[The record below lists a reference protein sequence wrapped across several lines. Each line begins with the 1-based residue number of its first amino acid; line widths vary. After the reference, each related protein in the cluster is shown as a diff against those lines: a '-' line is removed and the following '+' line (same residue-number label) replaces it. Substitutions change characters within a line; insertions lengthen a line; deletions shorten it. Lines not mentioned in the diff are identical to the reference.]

1 MVKLDKSRMLLFLP
15 DKDLNLAIP
24 LLQVNTNPCLSVYLD
39 FLLFDI
45 FLFVDFIEDFD
56 SFVYMHTTRIVHSQD
71 HRQKLVHPYPI
82 SKNLTILTSFGQT

>member
-71 HRQKLVHPYPI
+71 HRFL
-82 SKNLTILTSFGQT
+82 

>member
-56 SFVYMHTTRIVHSQD
+56 SFVYMHGTLLELYIAKTTG
-71 HRQKLVHPYPI
+71 
-82 SKNLTILTSFGQT
+82 KNLSILIPSRKT